1 MPYDYNKRSCKMLEK
16 CGFEI
21 IKTKQ
26 LPDGMKG
33 KIEIHYIL
41 SKEKYINRADNQVY
55 Y

>member
-1 MPYDYNKRSCKMLEK
+1 MLEK